1 MIEDPIRAK
10 RPEPPPDSDGGGPD
24 VKSEPIPD
32 IGDNDPD
39 GEPQAGNPSADA
51 VTEP

>member
-1 MIEDPIRAK
+1 MTLPPDPVTELID
-10 RPEPPPDSDGGGPD
+10 PEP
-24 VKSEPIPD
+24 EPIPVSEPD
-32 IGDNDPD
+32 TLGDNDPD